1 MTKDPYQALGVSKTA
16 TAEEIKHAFR
26 EAAKKYHP
34 DKTKGDK
41 TAELKFKEINGAY
54 DILGDADKRK
64 KFDRGEIDGAGNPTG
79 YGAGFAGAG
88 AGRNAGGT
96 GRARSNGADEN
107 FNFGGF
113 SAEDLFADLFGG
125 GNRRAGGAKAGSSG
139 FERQL
144 KGEDIKYDLNITL
157 FEAVRGAKRRV
168 TLATGKTF
176 DVTVPPATIDGQTLR
191 LKGLGEAGRGGTAGD
206 ALITMRVEPNP
217 TFTLKGLH
225 LYTEVAIGLHEAV
238 LGAEIPVP
246 TLDGVANV
254 KVPKG
259 ANNGTQLRLKGKGAV
274 NKQGQAGDQYVTLR
288 VVLPEKQDDDL
299 VALIEKWAKKH
310 AYNPRK
316 K

>member
-1 MTKDPYQALGVSKTA
+1 MAKDPYQVLGVGKAA
-16 TAEEIKHAFR
+16 TAEEIKRAFR
-26 EAAKKYHP
+26 DAAKKYHP

-41 TAELKFKEINGAY
+41 TAEVKFKEINSAY

-88 AGRNAGGT
+88 AGSAS
-96 GRARSNGADEN
+96 GRARGAGATNEE
-107 FNFGGF
+107 FGFSGF

-125 GNRRAGGAKAGSSG
+125 GRRAGAKPQGG
-139 FERQL
+139 FERHL
-144 KGEDIKYDLNITL
+144 KGDDIKYDLNITL
-157 FEAVRGAKRRV
+157 FEAVRGGKRRV
-168 TLATGKTF
+168 TLANGKTF
-176 DVTVPPATIDGQTLR
+176 DVTIPAATIDGQTLR
-191 LKGLGEAGRGGTAGD
+191 LKGLGEAGRGGQAGD

-217 TFTLKGLH
+217 LFTMKGLH
-225 LYTEVAIGLHEAV
+225 LYCDVVIGLHEAV

-259 ANNGTQLRLKGKGAV
+259 SNTGTQLRLKGKGAA
-274 NKQGQAGDQYVTLR
+274 NKQGQVGDQYVTLR
-288 VVLPEKQDDDL
+288 VLLPEKQDEEL

>member
-1 MTKDPYQALGVSKTA
+1 MAKDPYQTLGVNRSA
-16 TAEEIKHAFR
+16 TAEEIKRAFR

-41 TAELKFKEINGAY
+41 TAELKFKEINSAY
-54 DILGDADKRK
+54 DILGDTDKRK

-88 AGRNAGGT
+88 AGAGSAGGRT
-96 GRARSNGADEN
+96 RSGSATNEDFG
-107 FNFGGF
+107 FGGF

-125 GNRRAGGAKAGSSG
+125 SRRGKAAGGGG
-139 FERQL
+139 FEQHL

-168 TLATGKTF
+168 TLANGKTF
-176 DVTVPPATIDGQTLR
+176 DVTVPAATTDGQTLR
-191 LKGLGEAGRGGTAGD
+191 LKGLGEAGRGGPAGD

-217 TFTLKGLH
+217 LFTMKGLN
-225 LYTEVAIGLHEAV
+225 LYTEVVIGLHEAV

-246 TLDGVANV
+246 TLDGIANV

-259 ANNGTQLRLKGKGAV
+259 SNTGTQLRLKGKGAA
-274 NKQGQAGDQYVTLR
+274 NKQGQIGDQYVTLR
-288 VVLPEKQDDDL
+288 VMLPEKHDDDL
-299 VALIEKWAKKH
+299 VALVEKWAKKH